1 MKNRFVRRGVI
12 SFVTGIILN
21 IAGYIMKANGME
33 LYGWAM
39 ILGTILF
46 GVGFL
51 LIFYSLVR
59 KVEYQGI
66 KEERAEDAEKM
77 ERHKLSIK

>member
-1 MKNRFVRRGVI
+1 MKNRFVKRGVI
-12 SFVTGIILN
+12 AFVAGILLN
-21 IAGYIMKANGME
+21 ILGYILKANGSD
-33 LYGWAM
+33 LYGAAM
-39 ILGTILF
+39 LIGTILF

-66 KEERAEDAEKM
+66 KEEREDTQKM
-77 ERHKLSIK
+77 NNHKLQVK

>member
-1 MKNRFVRRGVI
+1 MKNRFVKKGVI
-12 SFVTGIILN
+12 AFVAGILLN
-21 IAGYIMKANGME
+21 ILGYMMKANEMD

-39 ILGTILF
+39 TLGTILF
-46 GVGFL
+46 GIGFL

-66 KEERAEDAEKM
+66 KEEREDAKKM
-77 ERHKLSIK
+77 NKHKLQVK

>member
-1 MKNRFVRRGVI
+1 MKNRFVKKGVI
-12 SFVTGIILN
+12 AFIAGIVLN
-21 IAGYIMKANGME
+21 ILGYVMKSDGME
-33 LYGWAM
+33 YYGWAM
-39 ILGTILF
+39 LLGTILF

-66 KEERAEDAEKM
+66 KEERAEEQQKLGG
-77 ERHKLSIK
+77 HKLQVK

>member
-1 MKNRFVRRGVI
+1 MKNRFVKRGVI
-12 SFVTGIILN
+12 AFVTGIALN
-21 IAGYIMKANGME
+21 ILGYMMKANE
-33 LYGWAM
+33 NDLYGWAM

-59 KVEYQGI
+59 KVEAQGI
-66 KEERAEDAEKM
+66 KEEREDASKM
-77 ERHKLSIK
+77 SNHKLQVK